1 MSKKKLTIWI
11 EENAAQRLKSLAAI
25 EDLTISEY
33 GATLLAR
40 GVTQRSDE
48 LILDLAGVR
57 IERAVK
63 REVGVMSDRLAKLI
77 VQAAMEAGTSRRL
90 HLNQIAQQAGPETAQ
105 ALDRTAASETRERLR
120 TPSAAVRDLLGLED
134 AP

>member
-1 MSKKKLTIWI
+1 MPKQKITIWV
-11 EENAAQRLKSLAAI
+11 EEDAAQRLKNLAAV
-25 EDLTISEY
+25 EDLTLSEY

-40 GVTQRSDE
+40 GVAQRSDE
-48 LILDLAGVR
+48 LVLDLAGAR

-63 REVGVMSDRLAKLI
+63 KEVGAMSDRLAKII

-105 ALDRTAASETRERLR
+105 ALNRTAAAETRERLR
-120 TPSAAVRDLLGLED
+120 TPSAAVKDLLGLED

>member
-1 MSKKKLTIWI
+1 MTKKKLTIWV
-11 EENAAQRLKSLAAI
+11 EEEAAQRLKNLAAV
-25 EDLTISEY
+25 EDLTLSEY

-63 REVGVMSDRLAKLI
+63 REVGVMSDRLAKLT
-77 VQAAMEAGTSRRL
+77 VQAAMEAGTSRLL
-90 HLNQIAQQAGPETAQ
+90 HVNQIAQQAGPEVAQ
-105 ALDRTAASETRERLR
+105 ALNKKAADETRERLR